1 MHHFNVH
8 IASTKLL
15 LFVLPKNTAP
25 AHAGQKLVWIE
36 KESRAFSLGFL
47 ITCGTSSKNSM
58 ESKNF
63 FRQLIQDKDGNYSL
77 REIVILLFVIVV
89 IISWIAEQFFG
100 IKAPEYMFYAFVSLV
115 GAGCFGYSIERKTK
129 PGINPDNKNE
139 S

>member
-1 MHHFNVH
+1 M
-8 IASTKLL
+8 
-15 LFVLPKNTAP
+15 
-25 AHAGQKLVWIE
+25 E
-36 KESRAFSLGFL
+36 
-47 ITCGTSSKNSM
+47 TS
-58 ESKNF
+58 NF

-77 REIVILLFVIVV
+77 REIVILLFVFVV

-129 PGINPDNKNE
+129 SETENKNQ